1 MAAALLILLIGLALS
16 APAALAAVTSA
27 VDKSNVLN
35 VVSDAGDAIKVTC
48 VSGLIKVNGGDP
60 DSGLFA
66 CSKLA
71 GIVVLG
77 GPGDNAID
85 LSALAIGDLL
95 PGTPISADGQSGN
108 DTLTGGP
115 YDQTLKGGAGDDV
128 LRVKETGSA
137 TLLDGGEDG
146 DSYEVDFG
154 MLAAALNIN
163 DGGKVGFDTLTANG
177 TPGDDSLQMDDT
189 YLSRGTEVI
198 NFTLGSLEKATIL
211 AGNGKDLFLLLC
223 DRFTTEF
230 YGGPGSDTMTVKEIE
245 GATLLDGGE
254 DGDGYEVDFGML
266 AAALTIDDTGKSG
279 FDALAANGT
288 PGDDSLQMDDTYL
301 SRGTE
306 VINFTL
312 GSLEKATIL
321 AGNGK
326 DLFLLLC
333 DRFTTEFY
341 GGPSSDTMTVK
352 EIEGATLLDG
362 GEDGDSYEV
371 DFGMLAAALTIDDTG
386 KSGFDA
392 LAANGTPG
400 DDSLQM
406 DDTYLSRGTEVINF
420 TLGSLEK
427 ATILA
432 GNGKDLFLLLCD
444 RFTTEFYGGPGS
456 DTMTVKEIGGATLLD
471 GGEDGDGYEVDFGML
486 AAALNINDGGKVGFD
501 ALTVKA
507 PGAVRSG
514 LLQAGVWLITSAQ
527 VTDSSES
534 MSYSG
539 SIEQLG
545 FVGSA
550 GDETIQVSPSPST
563 AIGIKGGGHVLGDGL
578 VVDAGGKPVT
588 TSPGQVKVA
597 GLQPVSYQDIQG
609 VQVINRGFVIYLPLV
624 LRSS

>member
-16 APAALAAVTSA
+16 APAALAAVTSV

-95 PGTPISADGQSGN
+95 PGTPISADGQGGN
-108 DTLTGGP
+108 DTLTSGP
-115 YDQTLKGGAGDDV
+115 YDQTLKGGDGDDV
-128 LRVKETGSA
+128 LRVKEIEGA
-137 TLLDGGEDG
+137 TLLDGGEGSDG
-146 DSYEVDFG
+146 YEVDFG
-154 MLAAALNIN
+154 MLAAALNIS
-163 DGGKVGFDTLTANG
+163 DSGKVGFDALTANG

-198 NFTLGSLEKATIL
+198 NFS
-211 AGNGKDLFLLLC
+211 
-223 DRFTTEF
+223 
-230 YGGPGSDTMTVKEIE
+230 
-245 GATLLDGGE
+245 
-254 DGDGYEVDFGML
+254 
-266 AAALTIDDTGKSG
+266 
-279 FDALAANGT
+279 
-288 PGDDSLQMDDTYL
+288 
-301 SRGTE
+301 
-306 VINFTL
+306 
-312 GSLEKATIL
+312 
-321 AGNGK
+321 
-326 DLFLLLC
+326 
-333 DRFTTEFY
+333 
-341 GGPSSDTMTVK
+341 
-352 EIEGATLLDG
+352 
-362 GEDGDSYEV
+362 
-371 DFGMLAAALTIDDTG
+371 
-386 KSGFDA
+386 
-392 LAANGTPG
+392 
-400 DDSLQM
+400 
-406 DDTYLSRGTEVINF
+406 
-420 TLGSLEK
+420 LGSLEK

-486 AAALNINDGGKVGFD
+486 AAALNINDSGKVGFD

-507 PGAVRSG
+507 PGAVRSE

-527 VTDSSES
+527 VTDGSES

-539 SIEQLG
+539 SIEQLD

-550 GDETIQVSPSPST
+550 GDETIQVSPSPIT

-609 VQVINRGFVIYLPLV
+609 VQVINRGFVVYLPLV
-624 LRSS
+624 LRNP